1 MKRTLPLS
9 VTRGSPDDEMLLYE
23 QNEDVSDETTVE
35 TELIVH

>member
-1 MKRTLPLS
+1 MKKTLPLS

-23 QNEDVSDETTVE
+23 QNEDVSDETNVE

>member
-1 MKRTLPLS
+1 MKKTLPLS
-9 VTRGSPDDEMLLYE
+9 VTRGSPDDGMLLYE